1 MQVKFYESDTLLKNY
16 ILMFAYA
23 ELSVNELS
31 KTKFLPDNATSLTL
45 FLNQNPSVTDYFTG
59 NTVNYRIAFA
69 GQHSKS
75 VLYTSN
81 ENIRIINIDFLPWGA
96 YSVFGLE
103 QSQFHNITVDAT
115 ELFPALKDLLPDLEA
130 HLHDDEYCM
139 RILEKFLI
147 AELQKRPKTTDERI
161 IKVSWEITEKSGNV
175 PIKEICKKVDMS
187 HSGLTNHF
195 TEIIGVNPKLFGRVA
210 RFTAVQ
216 NFLGENPNAGW
227 SDIVHQFDYFD
238 QNHFI
243 REFKQFT
250 GAVPKDR
257 RKWEALF
264 DPLKKAIE
272 EGFETDAEQMKRY
285 RDASLYQILH
295 YISPQY

>member
-1 MQVKFYESDTLLKNY
+1 
-16 ILMFAYA
+16 
-23 ELSVNELS
+23 
-31 KTKFLPDNATSLTL
+31 
-45 FLNQNPSVTDYFTG
+45 
-59 NTVNYRIAFA
+59 
-69 GQHSKS
+69 
-75 VLYTSN
+75 
-81 ENIRIINIDFLPWGA
+81 
-96 YSVFGLE
+96 
-103 QSQFHNITVDAT
+103 
-115 ELFPALKDLLPDLEA
+115 
-130 HLHDDEYCM
+130 M

-147 AELQKRPKTTDERI
+147 SELQKRSKKTDERI
-161 IKVSWEITEKSGNV
+161 IKASQEITEKYGNV

-195 TEIIGVNPKLFGRVA
+195 TKIIGVNPKLFGRVA

-264 DPLKKAIE
+264 NPLKKAIK

-295 YISPQY
+295 YISPQH

>member
-1 MQVKFYESDTLLKNY
+1 
-16 ILMFAYA
+16 MFAFA
-23 ELSVNELS
+23 ELSAEELS

-45 FLNQNPSVTDYFTG
+45 FLNRNPSVRDHFTG
-59 NTVNYRIAFA
+59 DIINYRIAFA
-69 GQHSKS
+69 GQYSKS
-75 VLYTSN
+75 VLYIPK
-81 ENIRIINIDFLPWGA
+81 EDVRIINVDFLPWGA
-96 YSVFGLE
+96 YSIFGIE
-103 QSQFHNITVDAT
+103 QAQLHNVTSDAT
-115 ELFPALKDLLPDLEA
+115 QLFPDLKKCLPDLEN
-130 HLHDDEYCM
+130 HLHDDEYCV
-139 RILEKFLI
+139 RILEKFLME
-147 AELQKRPKTTDERI
+147 ELQKRTKTTDGKI
-161 IKVSWEITEKSGNV
+161 IKACGQITENLGKV
-175 PIKEICKKVDMS
+175 QIKELCKNVGMS
-187 HSGLTNHF
+187 HSGLTNYF
-195 TEIIGVNPKLFGRVA
+195 TTMIGINPKLFGRVA

-257 RKWEALF
+257 RQWEALF

-272 EGFETDAEQMKRY
+272 EGFTVDEEQMKKY

-295 YISPQY
+295 YIDEEI

>member
-1 MQVKFYESDTLLKNY
+1 
-16 ILMFAYA
+16 MFAYA
-23 ELSVNELS
+23 ELSVDELS

-45 FLNQNPSVTDYFTG
+45 FLNQHPSVTDYFTG

-75 VLYTSN
+75 VLYTPN

-115 ELFPALKDLLPDLEA
+115 ELFPALRDLLPDLET

-147 AELQKRPKTTDERI
+147 SELQKREKQTDERI
-161 IKVSWEITEKSGNV
+161 INACKEITQNKGNLQ
-175 PIKEICKKVDMS
+175 IKELCKKAGMS
-187 HSGLTNHF
+187 HSGLTNYF
-195 TEIIGVNPKLFGRVA
+195 SEMIGVTPKLFGRIA

-216 NFLGENPNAGW
+216 NFLGENPNTGW

-250 GAVPKDR
+250 GSVPKDR
-257 RKWEALF
+257 RQWEALF
-264 DPLKKAIE
+264 DPLKKAID
-272 EGFETDAEQMKRY
+272 EGFVTDAEQMKRY

-295 YISPQY
+295 YIQEDN